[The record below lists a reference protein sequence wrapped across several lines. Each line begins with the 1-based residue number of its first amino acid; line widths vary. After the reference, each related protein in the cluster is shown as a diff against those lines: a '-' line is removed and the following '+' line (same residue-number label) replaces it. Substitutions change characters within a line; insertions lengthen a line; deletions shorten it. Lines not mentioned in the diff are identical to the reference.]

1 MIKSSM
7 RRQISL
13 SRLAV
18 SFWSGTV
25 EWSAAASAEAT
36 EIELGYTHTF
46 PYVCQC
52 IYILTRVTA
61 LEQRP
66 RTAARLN

>member
-1 MIKSSM
+1 M

-18 SFWSGTV
+18 SFSSGTV
-25 EWSAAASAEAT
+25 EWSVAASAEAT
-36 EIELGYTHTF
+36 EIELEHIPYTFT
-46 PYVCQC
+46 YVCQC